1 MTKTD
6 DRDHVD
12 AFLESIHLVLPDLDL
27 EVEGIVD
34 RISGLARRLQRSM
47 DETLAEFG
55 LDTAENKVLSIL
67 AQGGEPF
74 RSTPGRLAARMELSS
89 GAMTNRLDRLEQA
102 GLVQRLPD
110 PDDRRSVVVE
120 LTDHGRKTYR
130 RAVGAQANKEA
141 LVTAA
146 LNEREKVQL
155 NSLLRLM
162 MLEFERRERGEPE
175 LAISAVRR
183 CSERARRPQDRGQ
196 HHAQHR
202 HHQAD
207 HPGGDVLRAHDRSRG
222 DADSDHAAGCDKP
235 DEDRFDTTP
244 PAPTPADERN
254 GRRIEVTGVRRI
266 GRLGRDLTDARR

>member
-1 MTKTD
+1 MTEMPEEELD
-6 DRDHVD
+6 HIDRWLAEH
-12 AFLESIHLVLPDLDL
+12 ELPGAVDL

-34 RISGLARRLQRSM
+34 RINGLRRRLHRM
-47 DETLAEFG
+47 LDETLSDFG
-55 LDTAENKVLSIL
+55 LSDGEWKVLTHLQLDGPPHRKPVGQL
-67 AQGGEPF
+67 AKWG
-74 RSTPGRLAARMELSS
+74 ELSS

-162 MLEFERRERGEPE
+162 MLEFERRERGEP
-175 LAISAVRR
+175 
-183 CSERARRPQDRGQ
+183 
-196 HHAQHR
+196 
-202 HHQAD
+202 
-207 HPGGDVLRAHDRSRG
+207 
-222 DADSDHAAGCDKP
+222 GC
-235 DEDRFDTTP
+235 
-244 PAPTPADERN
+244 
-254 GRRIEVTGVRRI
+254 
-266 GRLGRDLTDARR
+266 